1 MDRKTFNNN
10 RLSLNEYCEQLL
22 DVKGNDYTTGGDRL
36 DNFKKVAEMVGVTPL
51 QVWAVYSMKHIF
63 ALLKYV
69 RSGAV
74 QSEPIEGRFADARN
88 YIDLGYGLHVERVQ
102 SQTGGGCPPDKRQM
116 ELPFKEDQPTPKGW
130 YPHEG

>member
-1 MDRKTFNNN
+1 MDRKTFNNT

-102 SQTGGGCPPDKRQM
+102 TGVGPNKQM
-116 ELPFKEDQPTPKGW
+116 ELPFKEDRPTPKGW